1 MTSTLWLQL
10 FCFPLQELVHLS
22 ILNTYLKCQ
31 SQVQVLIFPDCGFLS
46 HNSLVLLL
54 PLQHTA
60 QIRASKFHWF
70 WSNMPLILTMWN
82 GQAVHKTD
90 KEVITVLSACRVPW
104 KDLGGCESRS
114 GSRASFKGHCW
125 TFSYAYGASLS
136 FLYWSIIP
144 KSGNYCISNKRFNP
158 YMFCASNCFTHFW
171 ENQRGVIYFSIEWK
185 KSEVKKIHIYF
196 SICSLLNKHTLIKR
210 TWCFIVKMS
219 TLNFLDN
226 MDKWNGNR
234 QSWNLSW
241 LQIQLQRSLCSFE
254 R

>member
-1 MTSTLWLQL
+1 
-10 FCFPLQELVHLS
+10 
-22 ILNTYLKCQ
+22 
-31 SQVQVLIFPDCGFLS
+31 
-46 HNSLVLLL
+46 
-54 PLQHTA
+54 
-60 QIRASKFHWF
+60 
-70 WSNMPLILTMWN
+70 MPLILTIWN

-136 FLYWSIIP
+136 FLYWIIIP

-219 TLNFLDN
+219 TLNFWALLMN
-226 MDKWNGNR
+226 EMER
-234 QSWNLSW
+234 ESWNLSW
-241 LQIQLQRSLCSFE
+241 LQIQLRRPLCSFE
-254 R
+254 RYIWYTWTEEIFLWIRVPKWKGFGLNCNRGSKWPHHTINCTLGIAAHAKCIHFRILL

>member
-90 KEVITVLSACRVPW
+90 KEVIRVLSACRVPW
-104 KDLGGCESRS
+104 KALGGCESRS
-114 GSRASFKGHCW
+114 RSRASSTGQFW
-125 TFSYAYGASLS
+125 TFSYMVSAFLSSISLELLKHLEINYVGLLHLLQFTGLMMILLVPVIVYT
-136 FLYWSIIP
+136 FLR
-144 KSGNYCISNKRFNP
+144 K
-158 YMFCASNCFTHFW
+158 T
-171 ENQRGVIYFSIEWK
+171 
-185 KSEVKKIHIYF
+185 EVF
-196 SICSLLNKHTLIKR
+196 
-210 TWCFIVKMS
+210 
-219 TLNFLDN
+219 FL
-226 MDKWNGNR
+226 
-234 QSWNLSW
+234 
-241 LQIQLQRSLCSFE
+241 F
-254 R
+254 